1 MVGGCE
7 SRRTRRVK
15 AASGGFR
22 GVGGGGVGDASG
34 KWKLFTNLIVR
45 RAFVLRP
52 YCSTLYLDVLL
63 RPIVAALTVQRN

>member
-22 GVGGGGVGDASG
+22 GVGGGGLVTQAESG
-34 KWKLFTNLIVR
+34 N
-45 RAFVLRP
+45 
-52 YCSTLYLDVLL
+52 CSQ
-63 RPIVAALTVQRN
+63 I